1 MTRLKSSVSP
11 GLIQAAIVL
20 MGLVIVAFIWLLDHH
35 QHRAARAEALASK
48 SAEHLNL
55 ATIIAEHLNQLAD
68 RSNAVSQVFLAENI
82 AMANE
87 QKSLSRVLAKDPI
100 FRRLS
105 LYTPRGRWIY
115 NSHDTLP
122 AILPEHWLE
131 QVQEQVTQ
139 HGFRP
144 FLPVGDQSGPETVA
158 PKWHMPILL
167 PVPDAKNKDQLSHIM
182 LIEMDVGYLASL
194 YQNIDLGWS
203 GVIQLL
209 DGRGD
214 ERLRADTSGVIFS
227 GGELVPGP
235 EQAVDNRRGEYRSVA
250 NDQLYQSLYVKV
262 PEHGWRVVVSQQIDE
277 ILGPAT
283 ARNATR
289 FWLSLIMTMVI
300 LAAISWIFT
309 ALRKQQA
316 AMQAL
321 QKSEI
326 EKQTLIENLEIAHRR
341 SSHAASTDH
350 LSGLY
355 NRREF
360 INVASQSL
368 HQQRNKRR
376 LLAILFI
383 DLDRFKTIN
392 DTLGHKIGDLLLQAV
407 AGRIQRLLGPDDTA
421 ARFGGDEFVVMLA
434 GNRTE
439 QQITDWVK
447 ILNERLSATYSLEGT
462 ELVTSPSVGI
472 AICPRDAQ
480 DIDELIRCADA
491 AMYSA
496 KRAGRG
502 QFRFFDPSLNT
513 SRIEE
518 FHIEQAMGDALK
530 KRQFIL
536 HYQPKI
542 SLDNLAVCGFEALV
556 RWRHPEFGLIYP
568 DRFIS
573 VAERSGFIIN
583 LGMEVLR
590 MACEQL
596 RDWQAIG
603 LHTTL
608 SVNVSALQ
616 LGQDDFSDSV
626 LHMLAQHGIAPE
638 LIELEITE
646 TAILDREQLAIQ
658 HLEKLKDAGLEISLD
673 DFGLGYAGFAHLYS
687 LPISKLKIDRGLIA
701 QLSNAHDD
709 SPIVSSTIALAK
721 RLSLQVVAEGVE
733 TREQLVYLK
742 TSGCDYGQGYHFS
755 RPLAADKISEFLN
768 TFNGMQPASATSN
781 AATLMA
787 TTPSAGTT
795 HPVSTHVTET
805 A

>member
-11 GLIQAAIVL
+11 GFIQAAIVL
-20 MGLVIVAFIWLLDHH
+20 MGLFIVAFIWLLDHQ
-35 QHRAARAEALASK
+35 QHRAARTEALESK

-68 RSNAVSQVFLAENI
+68 RSKAVSQVFLAENI
-82 AMANE
+82 ALASE
-87 QKSLSRVLAKDPI
+87 QNNLSRALAKDPI
-100 FRRLS
+100 FKRLS
-105 LYTPRGRWIY
+105 LYTPQGRWIY

-131 QVQEQVTQ
+131 QVRHQVAR

-144 FLPVGDQSGPETVA
+144 FLPTGDSSGPNAVA

-167 PVPDAKNKDQLSHIM
+167 PVPGTKDKDQLSHIM

-194 YQNIDLGWS
+194 YQNINLGWS
-203 GVIQLL
+203 GIIQLL
-209 DGRGD
+209 DARGD

-227 GGELVPGP
+227 GGALVPGP
-235 EQAVDNRRGEYRSVA
+235 EQPVDQLRGHYRSVA
-250 NDQLYQSLYVKV
+250 NDQLYQSLYVNV
-262 PEHGWRVVVSQQIDE
+262 PEHGWRVVVSQRFDE
-277 ILGPAT
+277 ILGPAD
-283 ARNATR
+283 ARNATQ
-289 FWLSLIMTMVI
+289 FWLSLIMTLVI
-300 LAAISWIFT
+300 LLAIGWIFK
-309 ALRKQQA
+309 ALRRQQA

-321 QKSEI
+321 QKSER
-326 EKQTLIENLEIAHRR
+326 EKLALIENLENAHSR

-360 INVASQSL
+360 IKVASETL
-368 HQQRNKRR
+368 LQQRNKRR

-434 GNRTE
+434 DNRTE

-447 ILNERLSATYSLEGT
+447 VLNEKLSATYSLEGT

-480 DIDELIRCADA
+480 DIDALIRCADA

-536 HYQPKI
+536 HFQPKI
-542 SLDNLAVCGFEALV
+542 NLDNLAVSGFEALV

-568 DRFIS
+568 DRFIA

-590 MACEQL
+590 LVCEQL
-596 RDWQAIG
+596 REWQAIG
-603 LHTTL
+603 IRTTV

-616 LGQDDFSDSV
+616 LGQDDFSDAV
-626 LHMLAQHGIAPE
+626 LQMLAQHGIAPE

-658 HLEKLKDAGLEISLD
+658 HLEKLKKAGLEISLD

-742 TSGCDYGQGYHFS
+742 TSGCDFGQGYHFS
-755 RPLAADKISEFLN
+755 RPVAADKIPEFLE
-768 TFNGMQPASATSN
+768 TFNAMQPATALSDP
-781 AATLMA
+781 ATLMA
-787 TTPSAGTT
+787 ATPPA
-795 HPVSTHVTET
+795 STRMPEPKPATEP